1 MRFLNR
7 DPKLPFLPSMFI
19 VLVISLQWWK
29 ETLES
34 KQDQDTVWVNLTET
48 SNGFQSNSF
57 QITLKR
63 VLYFNVNLNKY
74 KDGLERGLRG

>member
-7 DPKLPFLPSMFI
+7 DPKLPFLPSTFI